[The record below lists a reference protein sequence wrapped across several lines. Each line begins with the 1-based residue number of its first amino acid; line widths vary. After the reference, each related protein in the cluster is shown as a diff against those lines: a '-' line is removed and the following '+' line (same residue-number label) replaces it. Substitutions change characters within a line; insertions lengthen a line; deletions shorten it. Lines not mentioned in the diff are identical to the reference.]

1 MANYDGSIRINTKV
15 DTGEAKNNIN
25 SLGSTV
31 KKLGGIIASA
41 FAITKLVQF
50 GKSAINLA
58 SDLQEAQ
65 NVVDVAFGSMSDKAN
80 AFAQSALKNY
90 GLAELSAKKYS
101 STFMSMAKGMGLATD
116 DATNMS
122 LALTGLVGDVSS
134 FYNIEQDLAATKLK
148 GIFTGESEALKD
160 LGVVMTEANLEAYAL
175 AKGFNK
181 SMKEMTQAEKVALRY
196 QYVTEQ
202 LSLAQGDFS
211 RTSDSWANQIRVLKE
226 TFNSLSSIIG
236 EFLIKGL
243 TPFVQKLNDILQ
255 RLLAIAQAAKSLF
268 LVSDAAEEIT
278 DTATDAA
285 GAQEEVT
292 EAVEGTGEAIAGNLA
307 SFDELNV
314 MNDESTGGGD
324 ASNVFDGLPTDEDTK
339 VEIGEGSTVSPDL
352 TNALLKIKEILEPII
367 SLILTLRELVG
378 TGLKK
383 AFEVLSPI
391 IEGLLALLKQLLG
404 IFGDFAGSVKDMQS
418 VEEFFSGLIDTVEQ
432 AATAIIE
439 TLAELIPQLV
449 QIVADIVVAL
459 VKAITSNVPK
469 LLNSVVNIVKKL
481 LEALT
486 EMIPQ
491 LLNTVKDLALSLMN
505 ELVNGLL
512 SSESMGAL
520 ASAVGEI
527 IAALLEFVVEN
538 LPLIVESAVEIVVA
552 LVQGLLEALPHLIE
566 GVLTLIITIV
576 ETIVEN
582 LPEIISMGLEIVGS
596 LIAGLLEAIPSLIA
610 AIPKLIFAII
620 DTIFSTNW
628 LQVGIDIIKGIGQGL
643 VDGVKSI
650 GSKIGD
656 ACKGIWKT
664 VKGWFGINSPSKK
677 MRETVGP
684 HIATGVGAGFE
695 DEIAGVGDDM
705 EQALA
710 DEFDDAWGRVTADL
724 SGAKLPSV
732 NVNEML
738 PVSVSHELIKNED
751 GDVFAEIRDRVE
763 NIASDVEQIRKNGGQ
778 SPTTT
783 GGGGGITTRA
793 STTISASRENRKAGK
808 TIYPVGN

>member
-202 LSLAQGDFS
+202 LSLAQGDFA

-339 VEIGEGSTVSPDL
+339 VEVGEGSTVSPDL

-383 AFEVLSPI
+383 VFEVLSPI

-449 QIVADIVVAL
+449 QIVTDIVVAL
-459 VKAITSNVPK
+459 VKAIASNIPK
-469 LLNSVVNIVKKL
+469 LVNSIVNLVKEL
-481 LEALT
+481 LGALT
-486 EMIPQ
+486 EMLPQ
-491 LLNTVKDLALSLMN
+491 LLEAGKQLIQSLV
-505 ELVNGLL
+505 EGLL
-512 SSESMGAL
+512 SEESISAIFT
-520 ASAVGEI
+520 AVGEI
-527 IAALLEFVVEN
+527 VAALVEFVVEN
-538 LPLIVESAVEIVVA
+538 LPVIVENAVEIVLA

>member
-122 LALTGLVGDVSS
+122 LALTGLVGGVSS

-383 AFEVLSPI
+383 VFEVLSPI

-449 QIVADIVVAL
+449 QIVTDIVVAL
-459 VKAITSNVPK
+459 VKAIASNIPK
-469 LLNSVVNIVKKL
+469 LVNSIVNLVKEL
-481 LEALT
+481 LGALT
-486 EMIPQ
+486 EMLPQ
-491 LLNTVKDLALSLMN
+491 LLEAGKQLIQSLV
-505 ELVNGLL
+505 EGLL
-512 SSESMGAL
+512 SEESISAIFT
-520 ASAVGEI
+520 AVGEI
-527 IAALLEFVVEN
+527 VAALVEFVVEN
-538 LPLIVESAVEIVVA
+538 LPVIVENAVEIVLA

>member
-527 IAALLEFVVEN
+527 IAALLEFIVEN
-538 LPLIVESAVEIVVA
+538 LPVIVENAVEIVLA

-684 HIATGVGAGFE
+684 HIATGVGVGFE
-695 DEIAGVGDDM
+695 DEIEGVGEDM
-705 EQALA
+705 EKALA
-710 DEFDDAWGRVTADL
+710 EEFDDTWGRVAADL
-724 SGAKLPSV
+724 SGVKLPSV
-732 NVNEML
+732 SVNEML
-738 PVSVSHELIKNED
+738 PVEVTHELIKSED

-778 SPTTT
+778 SSTAAS
-783 GGGGGITTRA
+783 GGDGITTRA
-793 STTISASRENRKAGK
+793 GSTVSASRENRKAGK

>member
-202 LSLAQGDFS
+202 LSLAQGDFA

-383 AFEVLSPI
+383 VFEVLSPI

-449 QIVADIVVAL
+449 QIVTDIVVAL
-459 VKAITSNVPK
+459 VKAIASNIPK
-469 LLNSVVNIVKKL
+469 LVNSIVNLVKEL
-481 LEALT
+481 LGALT
-486 EMIPQ
+486 EMLPQ
-491 LLNTVKDLALSLMN
+491 LLEAGKQLIQSLV
-505 ELVNGLL
+505 EGLL
-512 SSESMGAL
+512 SEESISAIFT
-520 ASAVGEI
+520 AVGEI
-527 IAALLEFVVEN
+527 VAALVEFVVEN
-538 LPLIVESAVEIVVA
+538 LPVIVENAVEIVVA

-596 LIAGLLEAIPSLIA
+596 LIAGILEAIPSIIA

-684 HIATGVGAGFE
+684 HIATGVGVGFE

>member
-202 LSLAQGDFS
+202 LSLAQGDFA
-211 RTSDSWANQIRVLKE
+211 RTSDGWANQIRVLKE

-383 AFEVLSPI
+383 VFEVLSPI

-449 QIVADIVVAL
+449 QIVTDIVVAL
-459 VKAITSNVPK
+459 VKAIASNIPK
-469 LLNSVVNIVKKL
+469 LVNSIVNLVKEL
-481 LEALT
+481 LGALT
-486 EMIPQ
+486 EMLPQ
-491 LLNTVKDLALSLMN
+491 LLEAGKQLIQSLV
-505 ELVNGLL
+505 EGLL
-512 SSESMGAL
+512 SEESISAIFT
-520 ASAVGEI
+520 AVGEI
-527 IAALLEFVVEN
+527 VAALVEFVIEN
-538 LPLIVESAVEIVVA
+538 LPVIVENAVEIVLA

-684 HIATGVGAGFE
+684 HIATGVGVGFE

>member
-202 LSLAQGDFS
+202 LSLAQGDFA

-339 VEIGEGSTVSPDL
+339 VEIGAGSTVSPDL

-383 AFEVLSPI
+383 VFEVLSPI

-449 QIVADIVVAL
+449 QIVTDIVVAL
-459 VKAITSNVPK
+459 VKAIASNIPK
-469 LLNSVVNIVKKL
+469 LVNSIVNLVKEL
-481 LEALT
+481 LGALT
-486 EMIPQ
+486 EMLPQ
-491 LLNTVKDLALSLMN
+491 LLEAGKQLIQSLV
-505 ELVNGLL
+505 EGLL
-512 SSESMGAL
+512 SEESISAIFT
-520 ASAVGEI
+520 AVGEI
-527 IAALLEFVVEN
+527 VAALVEFVIEN
-538 LPLIVESAVEIVVA
+538 LPVIVENAVEIVLA

-684 HIATGVGAGFE
+684 HIATGVGVGFE

>member
-1 MANYDGSIRINTKV
+1 MANYDGSIRINTKI
-15 DTGEAKNNIN
+15 DTAQAQGGIS
-25 SLGSTV
+25 SLGASV

-101 STFMSMAKGMGLATD
+101 STFMAMAKGMGLATD

-181 SMKEMTQAEKVALRY
+181 SMSEMTQAEKVALRY

-202 LSLAQGDFS
+202 LSLAQGDFA

-292 EAVEGTGEAIAGNLA
+292 DAVEGTGEAIAGNLA
-307 SFDELNV
+307 SFDELNI
-314 MNDESTGGGD
+314 MNDESTGGDD

-383 AFEVLSPI
+383 VFEVLSPI

-596 LIAGLLEAIPSLIA
+596 LIAGILEAIPSIIA

-695 DEIAGVGDDM
+695 DEIEGVGEDM
-705 EQALA
+705 EKALA
-710 DEFDDAWGRVTADL
+710 EEFDDTWGRVAADL
-724 SGAKLPSV
+724 SGVKLPNVS
-732 NVNEML
+732 VNEML
-738 PVSVSHELIKNED
+738 PVEVTHELIKSED

-778 SPTTT
+778 SSTAAS
-783 GGGGGITTRA
+783 GGDGITTRA
-793 STTISASRENRKAGK
+793 GSTVSASRENRKAGK

>member
-202 LSLAQGDFS
+202 LSLAQGDFA

-383 AFEVLSPI
+383 VFEVLSPI

-449 QIVADIVVAL
+449 QIVTDIVVAL
-459 VKAITSNVPK
+459 VKAIASNIPK
-469 LLNSVVNIVKKL
+469 LVNSIVNLVKEL
-481 LEALT
+481 LGALT
-486 EMIPQ
+486 EMLPQ
-491 LLNTVKDLALSLMN
+491 LLEAGKQLIQSLV
-505 ELVNGLL
+505 EGLL
-512 SSESMGAL
+512 SEESISAIFT
-520 ASAVGEI
+520 AVGEI
-527 IAALLEFVVEN
+527 VAALVEFVIEN
-538 LPLIVESAVEIVVA
+538 LPVIVENAVEIVLA

-582 LPEIISMGLEIVGS
+582 LPEIISMGWEIVGS

-684 HIATGVGAGFE
+684 HIATGVGVGFE

>member
-80 AFAQSALKNY
+80 AFARSALKNY

-202 LSLAQGDFS
+202 LSLAQGDFA

-383 AFEVLSPI
+383 VFEVLSPI

-449 QIVADIVVAL
+449 QIVTDIVVAL
-459 VKAITSNVPK
+459 VKAIASNIPK
-469 LLNSVVNIVKKL
+469 LVNSIVNLVKEL
-481 LEALT
+481 LGALT
-486 EMIPQ
+486 EMLPQ
-491 LLNTVKDLALSLMN
+491 LLEAGKQLIQSLV
-505 ELVNGLL
+505 EGLL
-512 SSESMGAL
+512 SEESISAIFT
-520 ASAVGEI
+520 AVGEI
-527 IAALLEFVVEN
+527 VAALVEFVIEN
-538 LPLIVESAVEIVVA
+538 LPVIVENAVEIVLA

-684 HIATGVGAGFE
+684 HIATGVGVGFE

>member
-41 FAITKLVQF
+41 FAITKLVEF

-181 SMKEMTQAEKVALRY
+181 SMSEMTQAEKVALRY

-202 LSLAQGDFS
+202 LSLAQGDFA

-292 EAVEGTGEAIAGNLA
+292 DAVEGTGEAIAGNLA
-307 SFDELNV
+307 SFDELNI
-314 MNDESTGGGD
+314 MNDESTGGD
-324 ASNVFDGLPTDEDTK
+324 SASNVFDGLPTDEDTK
-339 VEIGEGSTVSPDL
+339 VEVGKGSTVSPDL

-383 AFEVLSPI
+383 VFEVLSPI

-449 QIVADIVVAL
+449 QIITNIVVAL
-459 VKAITSNVPK
+459 VKAIGSNIPK
-469 LLNSVVNIVKKL
+469 LVNSIVNLVKEL
-481 LEALT
+481 LGALT
-486 EMIPQ
+486 EMLPQ
-491 LLNTVKDLALSLMN
+491 LLEAGKELIQSLV
-505 ELVNGLL
+505 EGLL
-512 SSESMGAL
+512 SEESINAIFT
-520 ASAVGEI
+520 AVGEI
-527 IAALLEFVVEN
+527 VAALVEFIVEN
-538 LPLIVESAVEIVVA
+538 LPVIVENAVEIVLA
-552 LVQGLLEALPHLIE
+552 LVQGILEALPHLIE
-566 GVLTLIITIV
+566 GILTLIITIV

-596 LIAGLLEAIPSLIA
+596 LIAGILEAIPSIIA

-628 LQVGIDIIKGIGQGL
+628 LQVGVDIIKGIGQGL
-643 VDGVKSI
+643 VDGVKAI

-695 DEIAGVGDDM
+695 DEIEGVGEDM
-705 EQALA
+705 EKALA
-710 DEFDDAWGRVTADL
+710 EEFDDTWGRVAADL
-724 SGAKLPSV
+724 SGVKLPNVS
-732 NVNEML
+732 VNEML
-738 PVSVSHELIKNED
+738 PVEVTHELIKSED

-778 SPTTT
+778 SSTAAS
-783 GGGGGITTRA
+783 GGDGITTRA
-793 STTISASRENRKAGK
+793 GSTVSASRENRKAGK

>member
-1 MANYDGSIRINTKV
+1 MATCDGSIYINTKI
-15 DTGEAKNNIN
+15 DTRDAKKDIN

-58 SDLQEAQ
+58 SDLEEVQ
-65 NVVDVAFGSMSDKAN
+65 NVVDVAFGDMSDKAN

-134 FYNIEQDLAATKLK
+134 FFNIEQDLAATKLK

-175 AKGFNK
+175 ANGFNK

-202 LSLAQGDFS
+202 LSLAQGDFA
-211 RTSDSWANQIRVLKE
+211 RTSDNWANQIRVLKE
-226 TFNSLSSIIG
+226 NFNSLSSIIG

-243 TPFVQKLNDILQ
+243 APFVQKLNDILQ

-268 LVSDAAEEIT
+268 LVSDAAEEIA

-285 GAQEEVT
+285 DAQEEVT
-292 EAVEGTGEAIAGNLA
+292 DAVEGTGAAIAGNVA
-307 SFDELNV
+307 SFDELNI
-314 MNDESTGGGD
+314 MNDESTGGD
-324 ASNVFDGLPTDEDTK
+324 SASDVFDGLPTDENTK
-339 VEIGEGSTVSPDL
+339 VEVGEGSTVSPDL
-352 TNALLKIKEILEPII
+352 TNALLEIKEILEPII
-367 SLILTLRELVG
+367 SLVLTFRELVG

-383 AFEVLSPI
+383 AFKVLSPVI
-391 IEGLLALLKQLLG
+391 KGVSTLLKQLLG
-404 IFGDFAGSVKDMQS
+404 IFGGFAGSVKDMQS

-439 TLAELIPQLV
+439 TFAELLPQLV
-449 QIVADIVVAL
+449 QIITNIVVAL
-459 VKAITSNVPK
+459 VEAIGSNIPQLV
-469 LLNSVVNIVKKL
+469 NSVVNLVKEL
-481 LEALT
+481 LGALT
-486 EMIPQ
+486 EMLPQ
-491 LLNTVKDLALSLMN
+491 LLEAGKELIQSLV
-505 ELVNGLL
+505 EGLL
-512 SSESMGAL
+512 SEESINAIFT
-520 ASAVGEI
+520 AVGEI
-527 IAALLEFVVEN
+527 IAALVEFVVEN
-538 LPLIVESAVEIVVA
+538 LPVIVESAVEIVLA
-552 LVQGLLEALPHLIE
+552 LVQGILEALPCLIE
-566 GVLTLIITIV
+566 GILTLIITII

-582 LPEIISMGLEIVGS
+582 LPEIISAGMEIVGS
-596 LIAGLLEAIPSLIA
+596 LIAGLIEAIPSIIA
-610 AIPKLIFAII
+610 AIPKLITAII
-620 DTIFSTNW
+620 DTIFSTDW
-628 LQVGIDIIKGIGQGL
+628 LQVGGNIIKGIGEGL
-643 VDGVKSI
+643 VDGVKAI

-656 ACKGIWKT
+656 ACEGIWKT

-684 HIATGVGAGFE
+684 HIATGVGVGFE
-695 DEIAGVGDDM
+695 DEIEDVGEDM
-705 EQALA
+705 EKALA
-710 DEFDDAWGRVTADL
+710 EEFDDTWGRVAADL
-724 SGAKLPSV
+724 SGVKLPTVS
-732 NVNEML
+732 VNEML
-738 PVSVSHELIKNED
+738 PVEVTHELIKSED

-778 SPTTT
+778 SSTAAS
-783 GGGGGITTRA
+783 GGDGITTRA
-793 STTISASRENRKAGK
+793 NSTVSASRENRKAGK

>member
-202 LSLAQGDFS
+202 LSLAQGDFA

-383 AFEVLSPI
+383 VFEVLSPI

-449 QIVADIVVAL
+449 QIVTDIVVAL
-459 VKAITSNVPK
+459 VKAIASNIPK
-469 LLNSVVNIVKKL
+469 LVNSIVNLVKEL
-481 LEALT
+481 LGALT
-486 EMIPQ
+486 EMLPQ
-491 LLNTVKDLALSLMN
+491 LLEAGKQLIQSLV
-505 ELVNGLL
+505 EGLL
-512 SSESMGAL
+512 SEESISAIFT
-520 ASAVGEI
+520 AVGEI
-527 IAALLEFVVEN
+527 VAALVEFVIEN
-538 LPLIVESAVEIVVA
+538 LPVIVENAVEIVLA

-684 HIATGVGAGFE
+684 HIATGVGVGFE

>member
-383 AFEVLSPI
+383 VFEVLSPI

-449 QIVADIVVAL
+449 QIVTDIVVAL
-459 VKAITSNVPK
+459 VKAIAANIPK
-469 LLNSVVNIVKKL
+469 LLNSIVNVIKELLGALAEMLPKL
-481 LEALT
+481 LQAGTELHYAL
-486 EMIPQ
+486 I
-491 LLNTVKDLALSLMN
+491 D
-505 ELVNGLL
+505 GLL
-512 SSESMGAL
+512 SKEGINAL
-520 ASAVGEI
+520 CVAVGEI
-527 IAALLEFVVEN
+527 IAALLGFIVEN
-538 LPLIVESAVEIVVA
+538 LPLVVENAIEITLA
-552 LVQGLLEALPHLIE
+552 IVQGILEALPHLIE
-566 GVLTLIITIV
+566 GINTLIMSIVQTI
-576 ETIVEN
+576 IEN
-582 LPEIISMGLEIVGS
+582 LPKLISSGLEITGS
-596 LIAGLLEAIPSLIA
+596 LIAGLLEAIPSLIKA
-610 AIPKLIFAII
+610 SITLPLAII
-620 DTIFSTNW
+620 EAIFSTNW
-628 LQVGIDIIKGIGQGL
+628 LQVGVDIIKGIGQGL

-650 GSKIGD
+650 GSSIGD

-778 SPTTT
+778 SPTMT

>member
-15 DTGEAKNNIN
+15 DTGKAKNDIN

-202 LSLAQGDFS
+202 LSLAQGDFA

-292 EAVEGTGEAIAGNLA
+292 DAVEGTGEAIAGNLA
-307 SFDELNV
+307 SFDELNI
-314 MNDESTGGGD
+314 MNDESTGGDG

-339 VEIGEGSTVSPDL
+339 VEVGEGSTVSPDL

-383 AFEVLSPI
+383 VFEVLSPI

-449 QIVADIVVAL
+449 QIVTNIVVAL
-459 VKAITSNVPK
+459 VKAIGSNIPK
-469 LLNSVVNIVKKL
+469 LVNSIVNLVKEL
-481 LEALT
+481 LGALT
-486 EMIPQ
+486 EMLPQ
-491 LLNTVKDLALSLMN
+491 LLEAGKELIQSLV
-505 ELVNGLL
+505 EGLL
-512 SSESMGAL
+512 SEESINAIFT
-520 ASAVGEI
+520 AVGEI
-527 IAALLEFVVEN
+527 VAALVEFIVEN
-538 LPLIVESAVEIVVA
+538 LPVIVENAVEIVLA

-684 HIATGVGAGFE
+684 HIATGVGVGFE
-695 DEIAGVGDDM
+695 DEIEGVGEDM
-705 EQALA
+705 EKALA
-710 DEFDDAWGRVTADL
+710 EEFDDTWGRVAADL
-724 SGAKLPSV
+724 SGVKLPSV
-732 NVNEML
+732 SVNEML
-738 PVSVSHELIKNED
+738 PVEVTHELIKSED

-778 SPTTT
+778 SYTATS
-783 GGGGGITTRA
+783 GGDGITTRA
-793 STTISASRENRKAGK
+793 GSTVSASRENRKAGK

>member
-202 LSLAQGDFS
+202 LSLAQGDFA

-339 VEIGEGSTVSPDL
+339 VEVGEGSTVSPDL

-383 AFEVLSPI
+383 VFEVLSPI

-449 QIVADIVVAL
+449 QIVTDIVVAL
-459 VKAITSNVPK
+459 VKAIASNIPK
-469 LLNSVVNIVKKL
+469 LVNSIVNLVKEL
-481 LEALT
+481 LGALT
-486 EMIPQ
+486 EMLPQ
-491 LLNTVKDLALSLMN
+491 LLEAGKQLIQSLV
-505 ELVNGLL
+505 EGLL
-512 SSESMGAL
+512 SEESISAIFT
-520 ASAVGEI
+520 AVGEI
-527 IAALLEFVVEN
+527 VAALVEFVVEN
-538 LPLIVESAVEIVVA
+538 LPVIVENAVEIVLA

-684 HIATGVGAGFE
+684 HIATGVGVGFE

-738 PVSVSHELIKNED
+738 PVSVSHEFIKNED

>member
-383 AFEVLSPI
+383 VFEVLSPI

-449 QIVADIVVAL
+449 QIVTNIVVAL
-459 VKAITSNVPK
+459 VKAIGSNIPK
-469 LLNSVVNIVKKL
+469 LVNSIVNLVKEL
-481 LEALT
+481 LGALT
-486 EMIPQ
+486 EMLPQ
-491 LLNTVKDLALSLMN
+491 LLEAGKELIQSLV
-505 ELVNGLL
+505 EGLL
-512 SSESMGAL
+512 SEESINAIFT
-520 ASAVGEI
+520 AVGEI
-527 IAALLEFVVEN
+527 VAALVEFVVEN
-538 LPLIVESAVEIVVA
+538 LPVIVENAVEIVLA

>member
-15 DTGEAKNNIN
+15 DTGEAKNDIN

-292 EAVEGTGEAIAGNLA
+292 DAVEGTGEAIAGNLA
-307 SFDELNV
+307 SFDELNI
-314 MNDESTGGGD
+314 MNDESTGGDG

-339 VEIGEGSTVSPDL
+339 VEVGEGSTVSPDL

-383 AFEVLSPI
+383 VFEVLSPI

-449 QIVADIVVAL
+449 QIVTNIVVAL
-459 VKAITSNVPK
+459 VKAIGSNIPK
-469 LLNSVVNIVKKL
+469 LVNSIVNLVKEL
-481 LEALT
+481 LGALT
-486 EMIPQ
+486 EMLPQ
-491 LLNTVKDLALSLMN
+491 LLEAGKELIQSLV
-505 ELVNGLL
+505 EGLL
-512 SSESMGAL
+512 SEESINAIFT
-520 ASAVGEI
+520 AVGEI
-527 IAALLEFVVEN
+527 VAALVEFIVEN
-538 LPLIVESAVEIVVA
+538 LPVIVENAVEIVLA

-778 SPTTT
+778 SSTAAS
-783 GGGGGITTRA
+783 GGDGITTRA
-793 STTISASRENRKAGK
+793 GSTVSASRENRKAGK

>member
-1 MANYDGSIRINTKV
+1 M
-15 DTGEAKNNIN
+15 
-25 SLGSTV
+25 
-31 KKLGGIIASA
+31 
-41 FAITKLVQF
+41 
-50 GKSAINLA
+50 
-58 SDLQEAQ
+58 
-65 NVVDVAFGSMSDKAN
+65 
-80 AFAQSALKNY
+80 
-90 GLAELSAKKYS
+90 
-101 STFMSMAKGMGLATD
+101 
-116 DATNMS
+116 
-122 LALTGLVGDVSS
+122 
-134 FYNIEQDLAATKLK
+134 K

-202 LSLAQGDFS
+202 LSLAQGDFA

-292 EAVEGTGEAIAGNLA
+292 DAVEGTGEAIAGNLA
-307 SFDELNV
+307 SFDELNI
-314 MNDESTGGGD
+314 MNDESTGGDG

-339 VEIGEGSTVSPDL
+339 VEVGEGSTVSPDL

-383 AFEVLSPI
+383 VFEVLSPI

-449 QIVADIVVAL
+449 QIVTNIVVAL
-459 VKAITSNVPK
+459 VKAIGSNIPK
-469 LLNSVVNIVKKL
+469 LVNSIVNLVKEL
-481 LEALT
+481 LGALT
-486 EMIPQ
+486 EMLPQ
-491 LLNTVKDLALSLMN
+491 LLEAGKELIQSLV
-505 ELVNGLL
+505 EGLL
-512 SSESMGAL
+512 SEESINAIFT
-520 ASAVGEI
+520 AVGEI
-527 IAALLEFVVEN
+527 VAALVEFIVEN
-538 LPLIVESAVEIVVA
+538 LPVIVENAVEIVLA

-684 HIATGVGAGFE
+684 HIATGVGVGFE
-695 DEIAGVGDDM
+695 DEIEGVGEDM
-705 EQALA
+705 EKALA
-710 DEFDDAWGRVTADL
+710 EEFDDTWGRVAADL
-724 SGAKLPSV
+724 SGVKLPSV
-732 NVNEML
+732 SVNEML
-738 PVSVSHELIKNED
+738 PVEVTHELIKSED

-778 SPTTT
+778 SSTAAS
-783 GGGGGITTRA
+783 GGDGITTRA
-793 STTISASRENRKAGK
+793 GSTVSASRENRKAGK

>member
-202 LSLAQGDFS
+202 LSLAQGDFA

-383 AFEVLSPI
+383 VFEVLSPI

-449 QIVADIVVAL
+449 QIVTDIVVAL
-459 VKAITSNVPK
+459 VKAIASNIPK
-469 LLNSVVNIVKKL
+469 LVNSIVNLVKEL
-481 LEALT
+481 LGALT
-486 EMIPQ
+486 EMLPQ
-491 LLNTVKDLALSLMN
+491 LLEAGKQLIQSLV
-505 ELVNGLL
+505 EGLL
-512 SSESMGAL
+512 SEESISAIFT
-520 ASAVGEI
+520 AVGEI
-527 IAALLEFVVEN
+527 VAALVEFVVEN
-538 LPLIVESAVEIVVA
+538 LPVIVENAVEIVLA

-684 HIATGVGAGFE
+684 HIATGVGVGFE

-738 PVSVSHELIKNED
+738 PVRVSHELIKNED

>member
-202 LSLAQGDFS
+202 LSLAQGDFA

-383 AFEVLSPI
+383 VFEVLSPI

-449 QIVADIVVAL
+449 QIVTDIVVAL
-459 VKAITSNVPK
+459 VKAIASNIPK
-469 LLNSVVNIVKKL
+469 LVNSIVNLVKEL
-481 LEALT
+481 LGALT
-486 EMIPQ
+486 EMLPQ
-491 LLNTVKDLALSLMN
+491 LLEAGKQLIQSLV
-505 ELVNGLL
+505 EGLL
-512 SSESMGAL
+512 SEESISAIFT
-520 ASAVGEI
+520 AVGEI
-527 IAALLEFVVEN
+527 VAALVEFVVEN
-538 LPLIVESAVEIVVA
+538 LPVIVENAVEIVLA

-684 HIATGVGAGFE
+684 HIATGVGVGFE

>member
-383 AFEVLSPI
+383 VFEVLSPI

-432 AATAIIE
+432 AATAIVE
-439 TLAELIPQLV
+439 TLAGLIPQLV
-449 QIVADIVVAL
+449 QIVTDIVVAL
-459 VKAITSNVPK
+459 VKAIASNIPK
-469 LLNSVVNIVKKL
+469 LVNSIVNLVKEL
-481 LEALT
+481 LGALT
-486 EMIPQ
+486 EMLPQ
-491 LLNTVKDLALSLMN
+491 LLEAGKQLIQSLVK
-505 ELVNGLL
+505 GLL
-512 SSESMGAL
+512 SEKSISAIFT
-520 ASAVGEI
+520 AVGEI
-527 IAALLEFVVEN
+527 VAALVEFVVEN
-538 LPLIVESAVEIVVA
+538 LPVIVENAVEIVLA

-650 GSKIGD
+650 GSSIGD

>member
-1 MANYDGSIRINTKV
+1 MANYDGSIRINTKI
-15 DTGEAKNNIN
+15 DTAQAQGGIS
-25 SLGSTV
+25 SLGASV

-202 LSLAQGDFS
+202 LSLAQGDFA

-292 EAVEGTGEAIAGNLA
+292 DAVEGTGEAIADNLA
-307 SFDELNV
+307 SFDELNI
-314 MNDESTGGGD
+314 MNDESTGGDG

-339 VEIGEGSTVSPDL
+339 VEVGEGSTVSPDL
-352 TNALLKIKEILEPII
+352 TKALLKIKEILEPII

-383 AFEVLSPI
+383 VFEVLSPI

-449 QIVADIVVAL
+449 QIITNIVVAL
-459 VKAITSNVPK
+459 VKAIASNIPK
-469 LLNSVVNIVKKL
+469 LVNSIVNLVKEL
-481 LEALT
+481 LGALT
-486 EMIPQ
+486 EMLPQ
-491 LLNTVKDLALSLMN
+491 LLEAGKELIQSLI
-505 ELVNGLL
+505 EGLL
-512 SSESMGAL
+512 SEESINAIFT
-520 ASAVGEI
+520 AVGEI
-527 IAALLEFVVEN
+527 VAALVEFIVEN
-538 LPLIVESAVEIVVA
+538 LPVIVENAVEIVLA
-552 LVQGLLEALPHLIE
+552 LVQGILEALPHLIE

-596 LIAGLLEAIPSLIA
+596 LIAGLLEAIPSIIA

-695 DEIAGVGDDM
+695 DEIEGVGEDM
-705 EQALA
+705 EKALA
-710 DEFDDAWGRVTADL
+710 EEFDDTWGRVAADL
-724 SGAKLPSV
+724 SGVKLPNVS
-732 NVNEML
+732 VNEML
-738 PVSVSHELIKNED
+738 PVEVTHELIKSED

-778 SPTTT
+778 SSTAAS
-783 GGGGGITTRA
+783 GGDGITTRA
-793 STTISASRENRKAGK
+793 GSTVSASRENRKAGK

>member
-202 LSLAQGDFS
+202 LSLAQGDFA

-383 AFEVLSPI
+383 VFEVLSPI

-449 QIVADIVVAL
+449 QIVTDIVVAL
-459 VKAITSNVPK
+459 VKAIASNIPK
-469 LLNSVVNIVKKL
+469 LVNSIVNLVKEL
-481 LEALT
+481 LGALT
-486 EMIPQ
+486 EMLPQ
-491 LLNTVKDLALSLMN
+491 LLEAGKQLIQSLV
-505 ELVNGLL
+505 EGLL
-512 SSESMGAL
+512 SEESISAIFT
-520 ASAVGEI
+520 AVGEI
-527 IAALLEFVVEN
+527 VAALVEFVIEN
-538 LPLIVESAVEIVVA
+538 LPVIVENAVEIVLA

>member
-15 DTGEAKNNIN
+15 DTGKAKNDIN

-202 LSLAQGDFS
+202 LSLAQGDFA

-292 EAVEGTGEAIAGNLA
+292 DAVEGTGEAIAGNLA
-307 SFDELNV
+307 SFDELNI
-314 MNDESTGGGD
+314 MNDESTGGDG

-339 VEIGEGSTVSPDL
+339 VEVGEGSTVSPDL

-383 AFEVLSPI
+383 VFEVLSPI

-449 QIVADIVVAL
+449 QIVTNIVVAL
-459 VKAITSNVPK
+459 VKAIGSNIPK
-469 LLNSVVNIVKKL
+469 LVNSIVNLVKEL
-481 LEALT
+481 LGALT
-486 EMIPQ
+486 EMLPQ
-491 LLNTVKDLALSLMN
+491 LLEAGKELIQSLV
-505 ELVNGLL
+505 EGLL
-512 SSESMGAL
+512 SEESINAIFT
-520 ASAVGEI
+520 AVGEI
-527 IAALLEFVVEN
+527 VAALVEFIVEN
-538 LPLIVESAVEIVVA
+538 LPVIVENAVEIVLA

-684 HIATGVGAGFE
+684 HIATGVGVGFE
-695 DEIAGVGDDM
+695 DEIAGVGEDM
-705 EQALA
+705 EKALA
-710 DEFDDAWGRVTADL
+710 EEFDDTWGRVAADL
-724 SGAKLPSV
+724 SGVKLPSV
-732 NVNEML
+732 SVNEML
-738 PVSVSHELIKNED
+738 PVEVTHELIKSED

-778 SPTTT
+778 SSTAAS
-783 GGGGGITTRA
+783 GGDGITTRA
-793 STTISASRENRKAGK
+793 GSTVSASRENRKAGK

>member
-202 LSLAQGDFS
+202 LSLAQGDFA

-292 EAVEGTGEAIAGNLA
+292 DAVEGTGEAIAGNLA
-307 SFDELNV
+307 SFDELNI
-314 MNDESTGGGD
+314 MNDESAGGD
-324 ASNVFDGLPTDEDTK
+324 GASNVFDGLPTDEDTK
-339 VEIGEGSTVSPDL
+339 VEVGEGSTVSPDL

-383 AFEVLSPI
+383 VFEVLSPI

-449 QIVADIVVAL
+449 QIITNIVVAL
-459 VKAITSNVPK
+459 VKAIGSNIPK
-469 LLNSVVNIVKKL
+469 LVNSIVNLVKEL
-481 LEALT
+481 LGALT
-486 EMIPQ
+486 EMLPQ
-491 LLNTVKDLALSLMN
+491 LLEAGKELIQSLV
-505 ELVNGLL
+505 EGLL
-512 SSESMGAL
+512 SEESINAIFT
-520 ASAVGEI
+520 AVGEI
-527 IAALLEFVVEN
+527 IAALVEFIVEN
-538 LPLIVESAVEIVVA
+538 LPVIVENAIEIVLA
-552 LVQGLLEALPHLIE
+552 LVQGILEALPHLIE
-566 GVLTLIITIV
+566 GILTLIITIV

-596 LIAGLLEAIPSLIA
+596 LIAGILEAIPSIIA

-643 VDGVKSI
+643 VDGVKAI

-656 ACKGIWKT
+656 ACKSIWKT

-695 DEIAGVGDDM
+695 DEIEGVGEDM
-705 EQALA
+705 EKALA
-710 DEFDDAWGRVTADL
+710 EEFDDTWGRVAADL
-724 SGAKLPSV
+724 SGVKLPNVS
-732 NVNEML
+732 VNEML
-738 PVSVSHELIKNED
+738 PVEVTHELIKSED

-778 SPTTT
+778 SSTAAS
-783 GGGGGITTRA
+783 GGDGITTRA
-793 STTISASRENRKAGK
+793 GSTVSASRENRKAGK

>member
-202 LSLAQGDFS
+202 LSLAQGDFA

-292 EAVEGTGEAIAGNLA
+292 DAVEGTGEAIAGNLA
-307 SFDELNV
+307 SFDELNI
-314 MNDESTGGGD
+314 MNDESTGGDG

-339 VEIGEGSTVSPDL
+339 VEVGEGSTVSPDL

-383 AFEVLSPI
+383 VFEVLSPI

-404 IFGDFAGSVKDMQS
+404 IFGNFAGSVKDMQS

-449 QIVADIVVAL
+449 QIVTNIVVAL
-459 VKAITSNVPK
+459 VKAIGSNIPK
-469 LLNSVVNIVKKL
+469 LVNSIVNLVKEL
-481 LEALT
+481 LGALT
-486 EMIPQ
+486 EMLPQ
-491 LLNTVKDLALSLMN
+491 LLEAGKELIQSLV
-505 ELVNGLL
+505 EGLL
-512 SSESMGAL
+512 SEESINAIFT
-520 ASAVGEI
+520 AVGEI
-527 IAALLEFVVEN
+527 VAALVEFIVEN
-538 LPLIVESAVEIVVA
+538 LPVIVENAVEIVLA

-684 HIATGVGAGFE
+684 HIATGVGVGFE
-695 DEIAGVGDDM
+695 DEIEGVGEDM
-705 EQALA
+705 EKALA
-710 DEFDDAWGRVTADL
+710 EEFDDTWGRVAADL
-724 SGAKLPSV
+724 SGVKLPSV
-732 NVNEML
+732 SVNEML
-738 PVSVSHELIKNED
+738 PVEVTHELIKSED
-751 GDVFAEIRDRVE
+751 GDVFAEIRDRVG

-778 SPTTT
+778 SSTAAS
-783 GGGGGITTRA
+783 GGDGITTRA
-793 STTISASRENRKAGK
+793 GSTVSASRENRKAGK

>member
-15 DTGEAKNNIN
+15 DTGKAKNDIN

-202 LSLAQGDFS
+202 LSLAQGDFA

-292 EAVEGTGEAIAGNLA
+292 DAVEGTGEAIAGNLA
-307 SFDELNV
+307 SFDELNI
-314 MNDESTGGGD
+314 MNDESTGGDG

-339 VEIGEGSTVSPDL
+339 VEVGEGSTVSPDL

-383 AFEVLSPI
+383 VFEVLSPI

-449 QIVADIVVAL
+449 QIVTNIVVAL
-459 VKAITSNVPK
+459 VKAIGSNIPK
-469 LLNSVVNIVKKL
+469 LVNSIVNLVKEL
-481 LEALT
+481 LGALT
-486 EMIPQ
+486 EMLPQ
-491 LLNTVKDLALSLMN
+491 LLEAGKELIQSLV
-505 ELVNGLL
+505 EGLL
-512 SSESMGAL
+512 SEESINAIFT
-520 ASAVGEI
+520 AVGEI
-527 IAALLEFVVEN
+527 VAALVEFIVEN
-538 LPLIVESAVEIVVA
+538 LPVIVENAVEIVLA
-552 LVQGLLEALPHLIE
+552 LVQGLLEALPYLIE

-684 HIATGVGAGFE
+684 HIATGVGVGFE
-695 DEIAGVGDDM
+695 DEIEGVGEDM
-705 EQALA
+705 EKALA
-710 DEFDDAWGRVTADL
+710 EEFDDTWGRVAADL
-724 SGAKLPSV
+724 SGVKLPSV
-732 NVNEML
+732 SVNEML
-738 PVSVSHELIKNED
+738 PVEVTHELIKSED

-778 SPTTT
+778 SSTAAS
-783 GGGGGITTRA
+783 GGDGITTRA
-793 STTISASRENRKAGK
+793 GSTVSASRENRKAGK

>member
-202 LSLAQGDFS
+202 LSLAQGDFA

-255 RLLAIAQAAKSLF
+255 RLLAIAQAAKRLF

-339 VEIGEGSTVSPDL
+339 VEIGAGSTVSPDL

-383 AFEVLSPI
+383 VFEVLSPI

-449 QIVADIVVAL
+449 QIVTDIVVAL
-459 VKAITSNVPK
+459 VKAIASNIPK
-469 LLNSVVNIVKKL
+469 LVNSIVNLVKEL
-481 LEALT
+481 LGALT
-486 EMIPQ
+486 EMLPQ
-491 LLNTVKDLALSLMN
+491 LLEAGKQLIQSLV
-505 ELVNGLL
+505 EGLL
-512 SSESMGAL
+512 SEESISAIFT
-520 ASAVGEI
+520 AVGEI
-527 IAALLEFVVEN
+527 VAALVEFVIEN
-538 LPLIVESAVEIVVA
+538 LPVIVENAVEIVLA

-684 HIATGVGAGFE
+684 HIATGVGVGFE

>member
-202 LSLAQGDFS
+202 LSLAQGDFA

-292 EAVEGTGEAIAGNLA
+292 DAVEGTGEAIAGNLA
-307 SFDELNV
+307 SFDELNI
-314 MNDESTGGGD
+314 MNDESTGGDG

-339 VEIGEGSTVSPDL
+339 VEVGEGSTVSPDL
-352 TNALLKIKEILEPII
+352 TNALLKIK
-367 SLILTLRELVG
+367 
-378 TGLKK
+378 K
-383 AFEVLSPI
+383 F
-391 IEGLLALLKQLLG
+391 
-404 IFGDFAGSVKDMQS
+404 
-418 VEEFFSGLIDTVEQ
+418 
-432 AATAIIE
+432 
-439 TLAELIPQLV
+439 
-449 QIVADIVVAL
+449 
-459 VKAITSNVPK
+459 
-469 LLNSVVNIVKKL
+469 
-481 LEALT
+481 
-486 EMIPQ
+486 
-491 LLNTVKDLALSLMN
+491 
-505 ELVNGLL
+505 
-512 SSESMGAL
+512 
-520 ASAVGEI
+520 
-527 IAALLEFVVEN
+527 
-538 LPLIVESAVEIVVA
+538 
-552 LVQGLLEALPHLIE
+552 
-566 GVLTLIITIV
+566 
-576 ETIVEN
+576 
-582 LPEIISMGLEIVGS
+582 
-596 LIAGLLEAIPSLIA
+596 
-610 AIPKLIFAII
+610 
-620 DTIFSTNW
+620 
-628 LQVGIDIIKGIGQGL
+628 
-643 VDGVKSI
+643 
-650 GSKIGD
+650 
-656 ACKGIWKT
+656 
-664 VKGWFGINSPSKK
+664 
-677 MRETVGP
+677 
-684 HIATGVGAGFE
+684 
-695 DEIAGVGDDM
+695 
-705 EQALA
+705 
-710 DEFDDAWGRVTADL
+710 
-724 SGAKLPSV
+724 
-732 NVNEML
+732 
-738 PVSVSHELIKNED
+738 
-751 GDVFAEIRDRVE
+751 
-763 NIASDVEQIRKNGGQ
+763 
-778 SPTTT
+778 
-783 GGGGGITTRA
+783 
-793 STTISASRENRKAGK
+793 
-808 TIYPVGN
+808 

>member
-15 DTGEAKNNIN
+15 DTGKAKNDIN

-202 LSLAQGDFS
+202 LSLAQGDFA

-292 EAVEGTGEAIAGNLA
+292 DAVEGTGEAIAGNLA
-307 SFDELNV
+307 SFDELNI
-314 MNDESTGGGD
+314 MNDESTGGDG

-339 VEIGEGSTVSPDL
+339 VEVGEGSTVSPDL

-383 AFEVLSPI
+383 VFEVLSPI

-449 QIVADIVVAL
+449 QIVTNIVVAL
-459 VKAITSNVPK
+459 VKAIGSNIPK
-469 LLNSVVNIVKKL
+469 LVNSIVNLVKEL
-481 LEALT
+481 LGALT
-486 EMIPQ
+486 EMLPQ
-491 LLNTVKDLALSLMN
+491 LLEAGKELIQSLV
-505 ELVNGLL
+505 EGLL
-512 SSESMGAL
+512 SEESINAIFT
-520 ASAVGEI
+520 AVGEI
-527 IAALLEFVVEN
+527 VAALVEFIVEN
-538 LPLIVESAVEIVVA
+538 LPVIVENAVEIVLA

-684 HIATGVGAGFE
+684 HIATGVGVGFE
-695 DEIAGVGDDM
+695 DEIEGVGEDM
-705 EQALA
+705 EKALA
-710 DEFDDAWGRVTADL
+710 EEFDDTWGRVAADL
-724 SGAKLPSV
+724 SGVKLPSV
-732 NVNEML
+732 SVNEML
-738 PVSVSHELIKNED
+738 PVEVTHELIKSED
-751 GDVFAEIRDRVE
+751 GDVFAEIRDRVG

-778 SPTTT
+778 SSTAAS
-783 GGGGGITTRA
+783 GGDGITTRA
-793 STTISASRENRKAGK
+793 GSTVSASRENRKAGK

>member
-15 DTGEAKNNIN
+15 DTGKAKNDIN

-202 LSLAQGDFS
+202 LSLAQGDFA

-292 EAVEGTGEAIAGNLA
+292 DAVEGTGEAIAGNLA
-307 SFDELNV
+307 SFDELNI
-314 MNDESTGGGD
+314 MNDESTGGDG

-339 VEIGEGSTVSPDL
+339 VEVGEGSTVSPDL

-383 AFEVLSPI
+383 VFEVLSPI

-449 QIVADIVVAL
+449 QIVTNIVVAL
-459 VKAITSNVPK
+459 VKAIGSNIPK
-469 LLNSVVNIVKKL
+469 LVNSIVNLVKEL
-481 LEALT
+481 LGALT
-486 EMIPQ
+486 EMLPQ
-491 LLNTVKDLALSLMN
+491 LLEAGKELIQSLV
-505 ELVNGLL
+505 EGLL
-512 SSESMGAL
+512 SEESINAIFT
-520 ASAVGEI
+520 AVGEI
-527 IAALLEFVVEN
+527 VAALVEFIVEN
-538 LPLIVESAVEIVVA
+538 LPVIVENAVEIVLA

-684 HIATGVGAGFE
+684 HIATGVGVGFE
-695 DEIAGVGDDM
+695 DEIEGVGEDM
-705 EQALA
+705 EKALA
-710 DEFDDAWGRVTADL
+710 EEFDDTWGRVAADL
-724 SGAKLPSV
+724 SGVKLPSV
-732 NVNEML
+732 SVNEML
-738 PVSVSHELIKNED
+738 PVEVTHELIKSED

-778 SPTTT
+778 SSTAAS
-783 GGGGGITTRA
+783 GGDGITTRA
-793 STTISASRENRKAGK
+793 GSTVSASRENRKAGK

>member
-202 LSLAQGDFS
+202 LSLAQGDFA

-383 AFEVLSPI
+383 VFEVLSPI

-449 QIVADIVVAL
+449 QIVTDIVVAL
-459 VKAITSNVPK
+459 VKAIASNIPK
-469 LLNSVVNIVKKL
+469 LVNSIVNLVKEL
-481 LEALT
+481 LGALT
-486 EMIPQ
+486 EMLPQ
-491 LLNTVKDLALSLMN
+491 LLEAGKQLIQSLV
-505 ELVNGLL
+505 EGLL
-512 SSESMGAL
+512 SEESISAIFT
-520 ASAVGEI
+520 AVGEI
-527 IAALLEFVVEN
+527 VAALVEFVIEN
-538 LPLIVESAVEIVVA
+538 LPVIVENAVEIVLA

-596 LIAGLLEAIPSLIA
+596 LIAGILEAIPSIIA

-684 HIATGVGAGFE
+684 HIATGVGVGFE